1 MKLCYYCNY
10 QWRNGLNTYSSS
22 QFSWTWT
29 LFLQALERGHTLIKP
44 VLSRFLL
51 LPSPT
56 RGDWHWSVNLCTP
69 SFPAR
74 MTNTICMAVPWKQLL
89 GKQYSCWWPG
99 PWARMVSWGRA
110 FQDLETSA
118 DTASPSAPT
127 KRQPFSR
134 WPKFCFLS
142 IRSWPSMCLFLLILL
157 PH

>member
-1 MKLCYYCNY
+1 MGWIHTAAASSAEHGLCAYKL
-10 QWRNGLNTYSSS
+10 LKEAT
-22 QFSWTWT
+22 
-29 LFLQALERGHTLIKP
+29 P
-44 VLSRFLL
+44 LSNQSCLDSFCC
-51 LPSPT
+51 PPPP

-142 IRSWPSMCLFLLILL
+142 IRSWLSMCLFLLILL